1 MIFMLKSKDFS
12 VLKPLRKFQST
23 FMYNFWELQV
33 QSFDQIPYMVILFLS
48 VYIKFTWS
56 RFHKGISLNFDLA
69 FLCGHNLKG

>member
-33 QSFDQIPYMVILFLS
+33 QSFDKIPYMVILFL
-48 VYIKFTWS
+48 
-56 RFHKGISLNFDLA
+56 
-69 FLCGHNLKG
+69 